1 MVWGYFT
8 HCAAT
13 IKCTSAL
20 NANMQLSMGALN
32 TSAQEMEAEQWD
44 RLQGWLNDSKLI
56 HSDWCHFPLC
66 AATIKCTRAL
76 KCQTCNT
83 SQPRKRAPSART
95 AQWTTFFLFLKNIQ
109 SEHSASLCSLDWKF
123 AMCTFQEKGKAM
135 HCYETACD
143 MFMGSANPA
152 WRHSMHLYKGWEQ
165 RSEIVKKDK
174 NNAVKS
180 KNEMQ

>member
-95 AQWTTFFLFLKNIQ
+95 AQWTTFFLFLKYIHRASIQ
-109 SEHSASLCSLDWKF
+109 HHCALLIECSLCVHFKKKEKP
-123 AMCTFQEKGKAM
+123 CTVMKLLVTCLWGRPIQHGGTQ
-135 HCYETACD
+135 CICTRD
-143 MFMGSANPA
+143 GS
-152 WRHSMHLYKGWEQ
+152 SVV
-165 RSEIVKKDK
+165 RS
-174 NNAVKS
+174 
-180 KNEMQ
+180 